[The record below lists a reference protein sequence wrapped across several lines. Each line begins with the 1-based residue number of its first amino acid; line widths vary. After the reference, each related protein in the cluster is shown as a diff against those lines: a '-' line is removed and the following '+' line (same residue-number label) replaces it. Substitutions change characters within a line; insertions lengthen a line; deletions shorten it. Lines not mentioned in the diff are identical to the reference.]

1 MRVENDILIP
11 ELARLL
17 NEGKEVRFTPS
28 GISMRPFI
36 EGDQDSVILAPLT
49 QEPCIGDILLVRVT
63 NPQSPITNH
72 QSPIIYVL
80 HRLVR
85 IDTRHPSP
93 VTHHPSTL
101 SPLYILQGDGN
112 LQGEEHCR
120 RQDIIGRVKR
130 IEYPSG
136 RRKCLTRGRLWHCL
150 FPLRRWLLKIYRHSW
165 LKCFYK

>member
-49 QEPCIGDILLVRVT
+49 QEPRIGDILLAQVQT
-63 NPQSPITNH
+63 HDNH
-72 QSPIIYVL
+72 PVYVL
-80 HRLVR
+80 HRLIC

-120 RQDIIGRVKR
+120 REDIIGRVKR